1 MSDGPVFSVRDCHL
15 RLLRHA
21 NVKWEDNA
29 PVIDSKRPYGNSD
42 GLQDVARVLGVKYQ
56 DNDKQD
62 AALRAV
68 HRGTATALQICLVC
82 GEFRTGR
89 YRQRDRYD
97 YLSWERIGDL
107 EAESIPPARRAE

>member
-1 MSDGPVFSVRDCHL
+1 VSEGPVFNLRDCHL

-21 NVKWEDNA
+21 NVIWKDNA

-42 GLQDVARVLGVKYQ
+42 GLQDVARVLGVEYR
-56 DNDKQD
+56 NDEKQD
-62 AALRAV
+62 AALQMA

-82 GEFRTGR
+82 GTFRTGR
-89 YRQRDRYD
+89 YRQKDRYD

-107 EAESIPPARRAE
+107 EEGK